1 MTATGTLL
9 GYRHD
14 LRTARAQL
22 TALQPRRIETPY
34 GMIQYAD
41 QGDGPV
47 VLVVHGIFGGFDAGL
62 RLARLLVPD
71 GFRSI
76 VPSRFGYLGSTLPPN
91 PSPALQADAFAA
103 LLDLLGVT
111 SAAVIGVSA
120 GATSALQLALRHPQR
135 VAALLLVSHNV
146 PGPHHDHPPLPRP
159 LARLVWGSD
168 LLMWCVLRFMTRAIL
183 NLMGVPKGLPLTQ
196 ADRAV
201 IQGELNLLPVSQ
213 RIDGIIFDAFASNP
227 DINRATPIRTSPH
240 HTGHPRQGRSRA
252 ALPGRGRRGCQDP
265 RRPLGHRR
273 AGRSPPA
280 REPPRTPSGGRRAA
294 TQDRDPMSSQTPET
308 RTTRPVPP
316 LQDQEG
322 PP

>member
-1 MTATGTLL
+1 M
-9 GYRHD
+9 
-14 LRTARAQL
+14 
-22 TALQPRRIETPY
+22 ALWCW
-34 GMIQYAD
+34 
-41 QGDGPV
+41 
-47 VLVVHGIFGGFDAGL
+47 VVHGIFGGFDAGL

-159 LARLVWGSD
+159 LGRLVWGSD

-227 DINRATPIRTSPH
+227 DINRGYPYQDITAPTLVIHAKDDPGPPYQAAVAVAAKIPGARLVTVERGGHLRLGNHPEPQAEVDALLRRTATP
-240 HTGHPRQGRSRA
+240 
-252 ALPGRGRRGCQDP
+252 
-265 RRPLGHRR
+265 
-273 AGRSPPA
+273 
-280 REPPRTPSGGRRAA
+280 
-294 TQDRDPMSSQTPET
+294 
-308 RTTRPVPP
+308 
-316 LQDQEG
+316 
-322 PP
+322 